1 MILIPAP
8 TDSYDHD
15 SSTRANLASITAL
28 MSAFDASMDSLNDA
42 IDAEMKRLDAI
53 QSRSTI
59 GDPVKTTG
67 RDISTTTTT
76 GTTTTCATIT
86 KIICPSTLEEAL
98 DDHTNHTDPSSF
110 LSNAY
115 KAHQIASAK
124 ILSILKQ
131 EAQTMETTP
140 NQPLPSDEWLDRAS
154 AFQLKQVCSSAKD
167 KNRVPPLFISK
178 ENSLG
183 DINTRGRG
191 CVNSVIR
198 QEAEYYKEAKK
209 RNEISKV
216 KVKVKQDKE
225 EDDMDQSV
233 MSGRRTVY
241 STMGN
246 HSVASYA
253 TQGTAAFRRRQRKA
267 HAVTTRRT
275 NGNGQGGDV
284 GETGGLAS
292 PSNISTSRQQ
302 LVTGSLPFVCEMIH
316 DTHGL
321 GTMDGSG
328 VFSPVEHVC
337 DLFYH
342 GTSTMAFRVEGY
354 QKNGGSS
361 DADEGT
367 GAMVKKGNG
376 LIAGGTGRK
385 MNVIN
390 SSELYNLAECMN
402 SSFSG

>member
-42 IDAEMKRLDAI
+42 IEDEMKRLDSI
-53 QSRSTI
+53 QSRSKI
-59 GDPVKTTG
+59 GDPVKTAE
-67 RDISTTTTT
+67 RDIDMSTS
-76 GTTTTCATIT
+76 GTISTSTSTTIT
-86 KIICPSTLEEAL
+86 KITCPSTLEQAL
-98 DDHTNHTDPSSF
+98 DDDANHADPSSF

-167 KNRVPPLFISK
+167 KNRVPALFISK
-178 ENSLG
+178 DNSLG
-183 DINTRGRG
+183 DTRGRG
-191 CVNSVIR
+191 CSVMR
-198 QEAEYYKEAKK
+198 QEAEYYKEARK
-209 RNEISKV
+209 RNEIPKV
-216 KVKVKQDKE
+216 KKDKE
-225 EDDMDQSV
+225 EDDMNQSV

-246 HSVASYA
+246 QSVASYA
-253 TQGTAAFRRRQRKA
+253 TQGTAAFRRRQRKV
-267 HAVTTRRT
+267 HAATTRRT

-284 GETGGLAS
+284 GETGGLVSA
-292 PSNISTSRQQ
+292 SNISTSRQQ
-302 LVTGSLPFVCEMIH
+302 LATGSLPFVCEMIH

-321 GTMDGSG
+321 GKMDGSG
-328 VFSPVEHVC
+328 IFSPVEHVC

-342 GTSTMAFRVEGY
+342 GTSTMAYRVEGY
-354 QKNGGSS
+354 QNNGVAYSCSSS
-361 DADEGT
+361 DADGGS
-367 GAMVKKGNG
+367 GAMVKKGKG
-376 LIAGGTGRK
+376 LTAGGTGRK
-385 MNVIN
+385 MNRIN
-390 SSELYNLAECMN
+390 SSELYNLAEC